1 MLKNVLLI
9 DIVHSI
15 NKKSLIFSGG
25 MTGVDRETEGEAE
38 EVDPG
43 TADVRK
49 RTRINSKAACQ
60 RGWPFNR
67 SQMKSKF

>member
-1 MLKNVLLI
+1 M
-9 DIVHSI
+9 
-15 NKKSLIFSGG
+15 IFSGG